1 MPRKIRYQYP
11 WKAIFLDQDGTLT
24 GKGANTWA
32 TPYYKYH
39 EQPECF
45 FDSTTLDVYNGVL
58 CDSTVQIR
66 RVAFYGK
73 TPTANMAGM
82 AMNIIKYD
90 DSIMS
95 PKDVN

>member
-58 CDSTVQIR
+58 CDSTVLFKLEELPSMEKLQL
-66 RVAFYGK
+66 
-73 TPTANMAGM
+73 PTWQEW
-82 AMNIIKYD
+82 
-90 DSIMS
+90 
-95 PKDVN
+95 P